1 MVRVRHFKHV
11 FIQHN
16 VKIYGLG
23 IKLCS
28 LWLKLSTT
36 PTPLPT
42 TLWMGKRSISDV
54 YSSLSQQQHK
64 AKRRK
69 LFGAKLT
76 KLFQTFSIMKI
87 KQFAREVFKLG
98 IRRHFVLPQPPN
110 HKVAFREIIQ
120 PSKGNAEKEANDFK
134 EFPQ

>member
-1 MVRVRHFKHV
+1 MFGHQVV
-11 FIQHN
+11 FFVVEAQHN
-16 VKIYGLG
+16 SYA
-23 IKLCS
+23 S
-28 LWLKLSTT
+28 S
-36 PTPLPT
+36 T

-54 YSSLSQQQHK
+54 YSLLSSSI
-64 AKRRK
+64 K
-69 LFGAKLT
+69 LNDAKLT
-76 KLFQTFSIMKI
+76 KLFQTFSIMKF

-120 PSKGNAEKEANDFK
+120 PSKGNAEKDGKEANDFK